1 MWVNFLFP
9 PMCMFLL
16 CKSITFHVPKSWDWN
31 GISNS
36 CAKSCC
42 SGPNVISLWNQLKWY
57 EKKTQSMERYVG
69 KKKQWE
75 RNILVPRVSILLTSP
90 MDWEL
95 RIMGKHS
102 LYIHKIIYDA
112 LHKIRSTVTCSF
124 QLWSHLELLIH
135 GTGQKDE
142 NKKKSRKNSYDS
154 GRKNYHFCKNMR
166 YMVYTE
172 LNS

>member
-1 MWVNFLFP
+1 
-9 PMCMFLL
+9 
-16 CKSITFHVPKSWDWN
+16 
-31 GISNS
+31 
-36 CAKSCC
+36 
-42 SGPNVISLWNQLKWY
+42 
-57 EKKTQSMERYVG
+57 
-69 KKKQWE
+69 
-75 RNILVPRVSILLTSP
+75 
-90 MDWEL
+90 
-95 RIMGKHS
+95 MGKEHS
-102 LYIHKIIYDA
+102 CSQSFDPSDQPHGLRAADNGQAQFVHSQIYDA

-154 GRKNYHFCKNMR
+154 GRKKYHFCKNMR